1 TTARTSARRRWRA
14 STPRAELP
22 MTAPSPLVAILMG
35 SDSDLPAMAECAR
48 VLEDYQVPYDI
59 RVLSAHRSPEEAA
72 TYARDAAAR
81 GLRVIIAGAGGAA
94 HLAGAMAAHSTLPV
108 IGVPLDSSPL
118 GGFDALLA
126 TVQMPP
132 GVPVAAVGVGLMGA
146 KNAAHLAVAI
156 LALQD
161 DALRAR
167 LQAKRKKMAEE
178 TVAKAATLPDKL
190 RKLLGGS

>member
-1 TTARTSARRRWRA
+1 
-14 STPRAELP
+14 
-22 MTAPSPLVAILMG
+22 MTAPNPVVAILMG
-35 SDSDLPAMAECAR
+35 SDSDLPTMAECAR
-48 VLEDYQVPYDI
+48 VLEDYKVPYDI

-72 TYARDAAAR
+72 TYAREAADR
-81 GLRVIIAGAGGAA
+81 GMRVIIAGAGGAA

-132 GVPVAAVGVGLMGA
+132 GVPVAAVGVGSMGA
-146 KNAAHLAVAI
+146 KNAGHLAVAI

-161 DALRAR
+161 EGLRTR

-178 TVAKAATLPDKL
+178 VVAKAATLPDKL
-190 RKLLGGS
+190 RKLLGGA

>member
-1 TTARTSARRRWRA
+1 M
-14 STPRAELP
+14 AE
-22 MTAPSPLVAILMG
+22 PSPVVAILMG
-35 SDSDLPAMAECAR
+35 SDSDLPTMAECAR
-48 VLEDYQVPYDI
+48 VLEEYGVPYDI

-72 TYARDAAAR
+72 TYAREAADR

-132 GVPVAAVGVGLMGA
+132 GVPVAAVGVGSMGA

-156 LALQD
+156 LALED
-161 DALRAR
+161 DALRGR
-167 LQAKRKKMAEE
+167 LQVRRRKMAEDV
-178 TVAKAATLPDKL
+178 VAKAATLRERL
-190 RKLLGGS
+190 RKLLGSA

>member
-1 TTARTSARRRWRA
+1 
-14 STPRAELP
+14 
-22 MTAPSPLVAILMG
+22 MAPPVVAILMG
-35 SDSDLPAMAECAR
+35 SDSDLTTMAECAR
-48 VLEDYQVPYDI
+48 VLEDYAVPYDI

-72 TYARDAAAR
+72 TYAREAADK

-132 GVPVAAVGVGLMGA
+132 GVPVAAVGVGSMGA
-146 KNAAHLAVAI
+146 KNAGHLAVAI

-161 DALRAR
+161 TALRER
-167 LQAKRKKMAEE
+167 LQKKRRQMADDI
-178 TVAKAATLPDKL
+178 VAKAATLPERL
-190 RKLLGGS
+190 RKILGGG

>member
-1 TTARTSARRRWRA
+1 
-14 STPRAELP
+14 
-22 MTAPSPLVAILMG
+22 MTETVPLVAVLMG
-35 SDSDLPAMAECAR
+35 SDSDLPTMAECAR

-72 TYARDAAAR
+72 SYAREAADR

-94 HLAGAMAAHSTLPV
+94 HLAGAMAAHTTLPV

-132 GVPVAAVGVGLMGA
+132 GVPVAAVGVGSMGA

-156 LALQD
+156 LALE
-161 DALRAR
+161 DATLRTR
-167 LQAKRKKMAEE
+167 LQERRRKMAEE
-178 TVAKAATLPDKL
+178 VVSKAATLPQRL
-190 RKLLGGS
+190 RKILEGG

>member
-1 TTARTSARRRWRA
+1 MTS
-14 STPRAELP
+14 
-22 MTAPSPLVAILMG
+22 PSPVVAILMG
-35 SDSDLPAMAECAR
+35 SDSDLPTMAECAR
-48 VLEDYQVPYDI
+48 VLEDYEVPYDI

-72 TYARDAAAR
+72 TYAREAAER
-81 GLRVIIAGAGGAA
+81 GRRVIIAGAGGAA

-132 GVPVAAVGVGLMGA
+132 GVPVAAVGVGSMGA

-161 DALRAR
+161 DGLRAR
-167 LQAKRKKMAEE
+167 LQQKRKKMAEDV
-178 TVAKAATLPDKL
+178 VAKATTLPERL
-190 RKLLGGS
+190 RKLLGGA

>member
-1 TTARTSARRRWRA
+1 
-14 STPRAELP
+14 
-22 MTAPSPLVAILMG
+22 MG
-35 SDSDLPAMAECAR
+35 SDSDLPVMAECAR
-48 VLEDYQVPYDI
+48 ILEEYAVPYDI
-59 RVLSAHRSPEEAA
+59 RVLSAHRTPDDAA
-72 TYARDAAAR
+72 VYARDAAAN
-81 GLRVIIAGAGGAA
+81 GIRVIVAGAGGAA

-132 GVPVAAVGVGLMGA
+132 GVPVAAVGVGSMGA

-161 DALRAR
+161 ADLRGR
-167 LQAKRKKMAEE
+167 LHERRRRMGEE
-178 TVAKAATLPDKL
+178 VLAKADTLRDRL
-190 RKLLGGS
+190 RKVLDGK

>member
-1 TTARTSARRRWRA
+1 MTDSA
-14 STPRAELP
+14 
-22 MTAPSPLVAILMG
+22 PLVAILMG
-35 SDSDLPAMAECAR
+35 SDSDLPTMAECAR
-48 VLEDYQVPYDI
+48 VLEDYKVPYDI

-72 TYARDAAAR
+72 SYAREAMDR

-94 HLAGAMAAHSTLPV
+94 HLAGAMAAHTTLPV

-132 GVPVAAVGVGLMGA
+132 GVPVAAVGVGSMGA

-161 DALRAR
+161 DALRGR
-167 LQAKRKKMAEE
+167 LQQRRRKMADEI
-178 TVAKAATLPDKL
+178 VGKAATLSARL
-190 RKLLGGS
+190 RKILEGK

>member
-1 TTARTSARRRWRA
+1 MGGP
-14 STPRAELP
+14 TP
-22 MTAPSPLVAILMG
+22 TVAILMG
-35 SDSDLPAMAECAR
+35 SDSDLPTMAECAR
-48 VLEDYQVPYDI
+48 VLEGYEVPYDI

-72 TYARDAAAR
+72 AYAREAADR

-167 LQAKRKKMAEE
+167 LHAKRKKMAEE
-178 TVAKAATLPDKL
+178 TVAKAATLPGKL

>member
-1 TTARTSARRRWRA
+1 M
-14 STPRAELP
+14 AE
-22 MTAPSPLVAILMG
+22 PSPVVAILMG
-35 SDSDLPAMAECAR
+35 SDSDLPTMAECAR
-48 VLEDYQVPYDI
+48 ILEDYQVPYDI

-72 TYARDAAAR
+72 AYAREAAER

-94 HLAGAMAAHSTLPV
+94 HLAGAMAAHTTLPV

-132 GVPVAAVGVGLMGA
+132 GVPVAAVGVGAMGA

-156 LALQD
+156 LSLQD
-161 DALRAR
+161 DALRGR
-167 LQAKRKKMAEE
+167 LQKKRKKMAEDI
-178 TVAKAATLPDKL
+178 VAKAATLPDRL
-190 RKLLGGS
+190 RKILGGA